1 MRYRANVGEGGHFKA
16 GALLERFRWLLSL
29 LFFILYLVPLLRLIP
44 REYFYMFDTLMYV
57 LEHEL

>member
-1 MRYRANVGEGGHFKA
+1 MRCRANVGEGGQLKA
-16 GALLERFRWLLSL
+16 AALLERFRWVLSL
-29 LFFILYLVPLLRLIP
+29 LFSTLYLVPLPRLIP